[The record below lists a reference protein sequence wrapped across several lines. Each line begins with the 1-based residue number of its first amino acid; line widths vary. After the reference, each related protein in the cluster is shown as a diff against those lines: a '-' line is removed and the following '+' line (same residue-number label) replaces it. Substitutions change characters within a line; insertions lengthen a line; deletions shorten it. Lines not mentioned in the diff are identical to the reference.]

1 MPENNFNIFAKGS
14 LGADEITSGLILK

>member
-1 MPENNFNIFAKGS
+1 MPENNFNIFAKES